1 MNRRSKDAIVVGG
14 GVSGLTTAVCLA
26 DAGHS
31 VRVWAADPAADT
43 TSYAAGAIYSPFL
56 IADERAS
63 EWAEQT
69 FAELKTLA
77 VDNVDHGSETGVAM
91 VFGREV
97 CRDHAS
103 PPSWATRVPDFR
115 LCDKEEL
122 PYGFASGWSYTVP
135 LVDMPAYLRYL
146 QAMLADRGVVI
157 ERRRIASLAEAAA
170 DAAIVANCTG
180 LGARELVPDESLRPI
195 RGELLVVPNP
205 GIDSFVAEHADTDR
219 ELTYLLPHRDVVV
232 LGGTADEERW
242 DRRPDADVKAGIM
255 ARCVEVEPRL
265 AGLPILE
272 HRVGIRPARDQVR
285 VERTTLNGAEL
296 LHNYGH
302 GGAGVSISWG
312 CARYVVS
319 LLDRQR

>member
-31 VRVWAADPAADT
+31 VRVWAADPAVDT

-63 EWAEQT
+63 EWAEHT
-69 FAELKTLA
+69 FAELKALA
-77 VDNVDHGSETGVAM
+77 VDNGDHGSETGVAM

-103 PPSWATRVPDFR
+103 PPIWATRVPDFR
-115 LCDKEEL
+115 PCDKEEL
-122 PYGFASGWSYTVP
+122 PRGFASGWSYTVP

-146 QAMLADRGVVI
+146 QRMLADRGVTI

-170 DAAIVANCTG
+170 DASVVANCTG
-180 LGARELVPDESLRPI
+180 LGARELVPDESLHPI

-242 DRRPDADVKAGIM
+242 DRAPDADVKAGIM

-285 VERTTLNGAEL
+285 VERTTLDNAAL

-312 CARYVVS
+312 CARYAVS
-319 LLDRQR
+319 LLDE

>member
-31 VRVWAADPAADT
+31 VRVWAADPAVDT

-63 EWAEQT
+63 EWAEHT
-69 FAELKTLA
+69 FAELKALA
-77 VDNVDHGSETGVAM
+77 VDNGDHGSETGVAM

-103 PPSWATRVPDFR
+103 PPIWATRVPDFR
-115 LCDKEEL
+115 PCDKEEL
-122 PYGFASGWSYTVP
+122 PRGFASGWSYTVP

-146 QAMLADRGVVI
+146 QRMLADRGVTI

-170 DAAIVANCTG
+170 DASVVANCTG
-180 LGARELVPDESLRPI
+180 LGARELVPDESLHPI

-232 LGGTADEERW
+232 WAAPPTRNAGTA
-242 DRRPDADVKAGIM
+242 P
-255 ARCVEVEPRL
+255 PT
-265 AGLPILE
+265 PTS
-272 HRVGIRPARDQVR
+272 RPASWPAASRSNPAWPASR
-285 VERTTLNGAEL
+285 SSSTASASARPATRSASNAPPSTTPPSSTTTAT
-296 LHNYGH
+296 
-302 GGAGVSISWG
+302 A
-312 CARYVVS
+312 APA
-319 LLDRQR
+319 

>member
-1 MNRRSKDAIVVGG
+1 MNRRSQDAIVVGG

-26 DAGHS
+26 DAGHP
-31 VRVWAADPAADT
+31 VRVWAAEQAADT

-69 FAELKTLA
+69 FAELKALA
-77 VDNVDHGSETGVAM
+77 VDAGDDPRGDTGVSM

-97 CRDHAS
+97 CRDHAQ
-103 PPSWATRVPDFR
+103 PPSWATKVPDFR
-115 LCDKEEL
+115 MCDPEEI
-122 PYGFASGWSYTVP
+122 PAGFASGWSYTVP

-146 QAMLADRGVVI
+146 QRLLDERGVVI
-157 ERRRIASLAEAAA
+157 ERRRITSLEEAASQA
-170 DAAIVANCTG
+170 PVVANCTG
-180 LGARELVPDESLRPI
+180 MGARDLVPDKALRPI

-232 LGGTADEERW
+232 LGGTADEERG
-242 DRRPDADVKAGIM
+242 DLAPDEKVAAGII

-265 AGLPILE
+265 AGLPILQ
-272 HRVGIRPARDQVR
+272 HRVGIRPARPQVR
-285 VERTTLNGAEL
+285 VERATLNGAEL

-319 LLDRQR
+319 LLG